1 MIEKRFTAIPETVS
15 YKDNLTGE
23 RLCPKREK
31 DYYAVL
37 NKMNKLSEE
46 NKQLKTECEIYKTEN
61 LKLFNALKA
70 MCDVEICEVCK
81 HNEYLVYESMMYP
94 TEYDSRCKKGFR
106 DPGEKYGGVEVQE
119 CDDFEVFEDW

>member
-1 MIEKRFTAIPETVS
+1 MTEKRFTAIPETVS

-46 NKQLKTECEIYKTEN
+46 NKQLKET
-61 LKLFNALKA
+61 
-70 MCDVEICEVCK
+70 VEEMIK
-81 HNEYLVYESMMYP
+81 IFD
-94 TEYDSRCKKGFR
+94 DSGLDYCLS
-106 DPGEKYGGVEVQE
+106 DEMEKILE
-119 CDDFEVFEDW
+119 